1 MEPIDS
7 YLENLKSKYAQ
18 HVLRTSLPT
27 NNLLLFI
34 VTQVPTH
41 SQVPT
46 QPPTNEYLYK
56 HTVSIAQ

>member
-46 QPPTNEYLYK
+46 QPQPMSIYINTQYL
-56 HTVSIAQ
+56 